1 MEKILVAGGT
11 GAMGVYLVPKLVA
24 RGYEVTVT
32 HNDARLLERAQGANY
47 IKTDMYDMGAVRE
60 LLGAG
65 YDGVIDFMVYDTG
78 AFGRYAPLYLD
89 KTGQYISLSSYRV
102 FAN

>member
-47 IKTDMYDMGAVRE
+47 IKTDM
-60 LLGAG
+60 
-65 YDGVIDFMVYDTG
+65 
-78 AFGRYAPLYLD
+78 
-89 KTGQYISLSSYRV
+89 
-102 FAN
+102 